1 MLDTAVNGKPEEE
14 AGGWAMDEKGFVLL
28 WQCGKKPK
36 GFKKYNSK
44 DFQNMNSSTLAF
56 SSVWTVNFLNKSTYL
71 GLLKKMIL
79 NSEDFAE

>member
-1 MLDTAVNGKPEEE
+1 METQKRKLVVGQ
-14 AGGWAMDEKGFVLL
+14 WM
-28 WQCGKKPK
+28 KKDLCCCDSVERNQK
-36 GFKKYNSK
+36 VFKKYNSK

>member
-1 MLDTAVNGKPEEE
+1 METQKRKLVVGQWMKKDLCCC
-14 AGGWAMDEKGFVLL
+14 DS
-28 WQCGKKPK
+28 GKKPK